1 MEERIRKE
9 EEVEEEIMVEGSCVS
24 ARDLLAR
31 EERVLFMW
39 ESFDNSTI
47 FISLGREDPQWSPP

>member
-1 MEERIRKE
+1 
-9 EEVEEEIMVEGSCVS
+9 MVEGSCVS